1 MRFEEVFSTRA
12 AALRLTEDISNSL
25 PFAGAAFFPTVKQAG
40 LDLKLIKAHKG
51 LGVVLKPA
59 AFDTLAT
66 IRTRQGFT
74 VSNVEM
80 PLFRESM
87 RIGEKEM
94 MEIQRAQQANDPY
107 LLDVLANIYNDTATL
122 VEGARIAQEK
132 MRCALLCPQ
141 NGNVQISLSA
151 DNAIYNYDYDPNS
164 TWKTNHYAALSSATD
179 KWSDATNAT
188 PLDDIQSGANFLR
201 SIGYDPGYIM
211 MNSTTFNYLVA
222 SAQIKNALIT
232 VTGSLISFMDNDTVK
247 EVVRRKTGLVPIIY
261 DKMYTDL
268 DGTDKKFFADNYVS
282 ILPRGGIGRTVLAT
296 TPEERTALGNAGV
309 DVSILESGIAIA
321 HQTTYGPP
329 VQESVTASMV
339 CLPSAENLDGM
350 YTIKVA

>member
-1 MRFEEVFSTRA
+1 MRFEDVFSTRA
-12 AALRLTEDISNSL
+12 AALRITQDSSNAI

-66 IRTRQGFT
+66 IRSRQGFT

-87 RIGEKEM
+87 RVGEKEM

-107 LLDVLANIYNDTATL
+107 LLDVLGRIYDDTNTL

-132 MRCALLCPQ
+132 MRCSLLCPQ
-141 NGNVQISLSA
+141 SGNLTISLAA
-151 DNAIYNYDYDPNS
+151 DNAIYNYDYDNQG
-164 TWKTNHYAALSSATD
+164 TWKANHYVALASNND
-179 KWSDATNAT
+179 KWSDPVNSK
-188 PLDDIQSGANFLR
+188 PLDDIQTGVTYLR
-201 SIGYDPGYIM
+201 SIGYDPGYLM
-211 MNSTTFNYLVA
+211 MNTTTFNYLVA
-222 SAQIKNALIT
+222 SDQIKNALIT
-232 VTGSLISFMDNDTVK
+232 LTGSLISFMDVDTVR
-247 EVVRRKTGLVPIIY
+247 EVIRRKTGLVPIIY

-268 DGTDKKFFADNYVS
+268 DGTDKKFFADNYCS
-282 ILPRGGIGRTVLAT
+282 ILPRGGIGRTVLGT
-296 TPEERTALGNAGV
+296 TPEERTALGDAGV

-329 VQESVTASMV
+329 VQESVTASMI

-350 YTIKVA
+350 YVIKVA